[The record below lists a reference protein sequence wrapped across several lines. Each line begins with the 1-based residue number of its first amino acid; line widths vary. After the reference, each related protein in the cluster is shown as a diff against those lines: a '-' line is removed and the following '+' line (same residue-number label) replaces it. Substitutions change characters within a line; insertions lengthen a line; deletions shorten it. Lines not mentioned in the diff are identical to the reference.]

1 MFVPESASSSG
12 VGVFV
17 PESASSSGVGV
28 FVPESAS
35 ELTGGESVASSG
47 MVRLFDC
54 GAGSTFVSASGTSEH
69 EGTSI

>member
-1 MFVPESASSSG
+1 MFVPESASSSR
-12 VGVFV
+12 VDVFV
-17 PESASSSGVGV
+17 PESTSSSGV

-35 ELTGGESVASSG
+35 ESSGGDSVASSG
-47 MVRLFDC
+47 MVRLVDC